1 MKSFIKVNVG
11 NKVFDNTQQVEGVV
25 KYINYETNIVQVV
38 IDPLQEEIVLCKLA
52 NLTVLGNDKPTQP
65 EYDFDKWS
73 EQVKE
78 FHVAFGHPVADKP
91 TPITLERMTSRK
103 IWEFE
108 EGVEAIHASSS
119 NVDEFNEAVD
129 KVLQG
134 IEKAREKSLKE
145 DFPKNDVE
153 RIVAQGDAIT
163 DGTYFLQGDMV
174 ELGLKPDPLFDIVQK
189 ANMSKLFTSP
199 DGTKYAKYRESDGKI
214 LKSPEFFSP
223 EPLLEEEV
231 LRQMNEN
238 K

>member
-1 MKSFIKVNVG
+1 MKSFVKVNLG
-11 NKVFDNTQQVEGVV
+11 SEVFDSTQQVSGVV
-25 KYINYETNIVQVV
+25 KYINYETNIAQVV

-52 NLTVLGNDKPTQP
+52 NLTVLGNDKVAQTG
-65 EYDFDKWS
+65 YDYNKWY

-78 FHVAFGHPVADKP
+78 FHVAFDHPVATNP
-91 TPITLERMTSRK
+91 TPITLERMTNRK

-108 EGVEAIHASSS
+108 EGIEAVHASSE
-119 NVDEFNEAVD
+119 NIDEFNEAVD
-129 KVLQG
+129 IIIQG

-145 DFPKNDVE
+145 DFPENDVK
-153 RIVAQGDAIT
+153 RMVAQGDAIK

-174 ELGLKPDPLFDIVQK
+174 ELGLKPDPLFEIIHK

-199 DGTKYAKYRESDGKI
+199 DGTKYAQYRESDGKI

-223 EPLLEEEV
+223 EPLLEKEV